1 MTGWILK
8 LSISVVC
15 YDSSLIQL
23 QSLLDSLI
31 ESIKHLRT
39 HYTLPTIP
47 IFIIDNSDEVKVTP
61 ELYRWGKI
69 RLEARNAELYLIS
82 GHGNIGYGRGHNL
95 VLNRIDSDFH
105 LLLNPDVTLEKD
117 VLFRGLS
124 CMREN
129 KEIAALSPKTID
141 LEGSKQYL
149 CKNYPSI
156 FTLLIRG
163 LGLVVLEKIFS
174 GRLSSYEMRGLS
186 EDKLSVREMLLSGC
200 FMLVDTMIFKAVNGF
215 DEVYFLYFED
225 FDLSLRL
232 SKFGKLAYAPQVQI
246 THSGGKTSSKGLW
259 HVWNFCKSG
268 VRFFNTYGWRFL

>member
-39 HYTLPTIP
+39 HYELPTIP

-69 RLEARNAELYLIS
+69 RLEERNAELYLIS

-105 LLLNPDVTLEKD
+105 LLLNPDVHSSKIKTILFFVASSLTFFKKFFFGFSSLSTSIIIVPIFLSLT
-117 VLFRGLS
+117 VLF
-124 CMREN
+124 N
-129 KEIAALSPKTID
+129 
-141 LEGSKQYL
+141 
-149 CKNYPSI
+149 
-156 FTLLIRG
+156 
-163 LGLVVLEKIFS
+163 
-174 GRLSSYEMRGLS
+174 
-186 EDKLSVREMLLSGC
+186 
-200 FMLVDTMIFKAVNGF
+200 
-215 DEVYFLYFED
+215 
-225 FDLSLRL
+225 
-232 SKFGKLAYAPQVQI
+232 
-246 THSGGKTSSKGLW
+246 SSKSLYLN
-259 HVWNFCKSG
+259 V
-268 VRFFNTYGWRFL
+268 